1 MTNSM
6 NDVDLTQ
13 PPVDD
18 SDASHPMAKRFRGF
32 LPVVIDIET
41 SGFNSQT
48 DALLELSGAILD
60 MNERGELV
68 IDKIVDYVIK
78 PFEGANLD
86 KAALEFNGIN
96 PQDPN
101 RIAIPEAEALELF
114 FQQVRKAVKR
124 YHCTRAIVVAHNAH
138 FDHGFLMAA
147 AERCDTKRNPFHPF
161 SCFDTVTL
169 AGLAYGQTVLAKAC
183 EAAGIPF
190 SNKEAH
196 TSHYDT
202 EKTATLFCKIV
213 NLWQERGGWL

>member
-1 MTNSM
+1 MINLNDIDTTLLNNS
-6 NDVDLTQ
+6 
-13 PPVDD
+13 DD
-18 SDASHPMAKRFRGF
+18 GTSHPLANRFRGF
-32 LPVVIDIET
+32 LPVVIDVET
-41 SGFNSQT
+41 GGFNDKT
-48 DALLELSGAILD
+48 DALLELSAAILD
-60 MNERGELV
+60 MNDEGELV
-68 IDKIVDYVIK
+68 IDKILDYVIK

-86 KAALEFNGIN
+86 KAALEFNGIDPHN
-96 PQDPN
+96 PQ
-101 RIAIPEAEALELF
+101 REAMSEAEALELF

-147 AERCDTKRNPFHPF
+147 AERCDSKRNPFHPF

-183 EAAGIPF
+183 EAAEIPF

-196 TSHYDT
+196 SARYDT

-213 NLWQERGGWL
+213 NLWQARGGWL